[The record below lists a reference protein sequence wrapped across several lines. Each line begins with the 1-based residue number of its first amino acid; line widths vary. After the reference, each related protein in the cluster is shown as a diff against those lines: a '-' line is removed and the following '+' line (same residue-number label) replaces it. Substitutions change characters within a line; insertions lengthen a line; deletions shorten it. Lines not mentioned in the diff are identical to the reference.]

1 MKKVK
6 WADFK
11 LTPMRFVVGEQ
22 EIKVIRGDQSYF
34 LVRYVSP
41 YVEDRVVRI
50 KKKQDGRYRTRN
62 HRCALCGH
70 TKKVVYVIPFDGT
83 ASPGWYCY
91 NCRKRN
97 NLLDI
102 KKAKKYG
109 KII

>member
-1 MKKVK
+1 
-6 WADFK
+6 
-11 LTPMRFVVGEQ
+11 
-22 EIKVIRGDQSYF
+22 
-34 LVRYVSP
+34 
-41 YVEDRVVRI
+41 
-50 KKKQDGRYRTRN
+50 
-62 HRCALCGH
+62 
-70 TKKVVYVIPFDGT
+70 VYVIPFDGT